1 MRTLQ
6 LSLAGMV
13 LLALLGGLGGAV
25 VAQEEESAGIVDSTL
40 EEGTPA
46 VVVAPGTTTYT
57 SRDVRQLRGLE
68 ATWTQEHSDPRLS
81 GTVTFVANKDDYP
94 ARVGPKW
101 GHTTIENSGGTWVG
115 LMLGMEVPRDEPE
128 LFAVYIGM
136 ATGTGDY
143 EGLSAMCYTTFP
155 EGAGWE
161 LGVDECIIFQ
171 GPLPDISTPT
181 AD

>member
-1 MRTLQ
+1 MRKMRSTLVVAV
-6 LSLAGMV
+6 S
-13 LLALLGGLGGAV
+13 LALLGGLGGAV

-40 EEGTPA
+40 DEGTTA

-57 SRDVRQLRGLE
+57 SRDVRQHRGLE

-81 GTVTFVANKDDYP
+81 GTVTFVYNRDDYR

-115 LMLGMEVPRDEPE
+115 LTLGMEVPRDEPE
-128 LFAVYIGM
+128 WFPVYITM

-143 EGLSAMCYTTFP
+143 EGLSAMCYMTFP
-155 EGAGWE
+155 EGPGQE
-161 LGVDECIIFQ
+161 VPVDECVIFE

>member
-1 MRTLQ
+1 MRKMRSTLVVAV
-6 LSLAGMV
+6 S
-13 LLALLGGLGGAV
+13 LALLGGLGGAV
-25 VAQEEESAGIVDSTL
+25 VAKEEESAGIVDSTL

-81 GTVTFVANKDDYP
+81 GTVTFVYNEDDYP

-115 LMLGMEVPRDEPE
+115 LWLGMEVPRDEPE
-128 LFAVYIGM
+128 WFPVYITM

-143 EGLSAMCYTTFP
+143 EGLSAMCYMTFP
-155 EGAGWE
+155 KGPGQKVPVE
-161 LGVDECIIFQ
+161 ECVIFE

-181 AD
+181 AE